1 MNTMKIDGNK
11 TINDLWHVAF
21 NNFKFLENLSAH
33 NNKKLQHYLY
43 INKVNENAHIEAIVT
58 TPWLFSK
65 IFDSELET
73 SIKLSIVID
82 SQKFWYSK
90 EFRIKYES
98 LHTNDI
104 KKIDWFREFFNT
116 FKENIRLFN
125 WDVLE
130 ITPKWENEKMR
141 KYKFS

>member
-11 TINDLWHVAF
+11 TINDLWHVGL
-21 NNFKFLENLSAH
+21 NNFIFLENTSKS
-33 NNKKLQHYLY
+33 NKEPQRYLY
-43 INKVNENAHIEAIVT
+43 INKVNENAYIEAIVT

-65 IFDSELET
+65 LFDSELET
-73 SIKLSIVID
+73 IIKLDIVID
-82 SQKFWYSK
+82 SQKFRYSK
-90 EFRIKYES
+90 EFKIKYES
-98 LHTNDI
+98 SHTNDI

-130 ITPKWENEKMR
+130 IAPKWENK
-141 KYKFS
+141 KA